1 MFRHTLRATTHLK
14 LARGDPRGVVA
25 AEEPL
30 AALPLLPPAPAPP
43 PPSYSSMAFLD
54 LAIRY
59 SISVLAKLM
68 SFLELAKHSMPS

>member
-1 MFRHTLRATTHLK
+1 MVAELP
-14 LARGDPRGVVA
+14 LA
-25 AEEPL
+25 L
-30 AALPLLPPAPAPP
+30 AALL